1 MWHERTKE
9 ITKEDYEAI
18 RNGEKETRDF
28 FSIAEIAGYG
38 AIPGEPYEKD
48 GKYILPYGISDSCD

>member
-18 RNGEKETRDF
+18 KNGDKDTRDF
-28 FSIAEIAGYG
+28 FSTAQIWGYG
-38 AIPGEPYEKD
+38 AIPGSPYEKD
-48 GKYILPYGISDSCD
+48 G